1 MAYKKLPG
9 IYRKE
14 DSPVKQMVG
23 TDQED
28 IVSKL
33 EKEIEDKSISR
44 DMRLWQ
50 LERERKA
57 ARDALDRKHGRGKYE
72 RTSNIPKNRKTK

>member
-33 EKEIEDKSISR
+33 EKEIEDKSI
-44 DMRLWQ
+44 
-50 LERERKA
+50 A